1 MFRLKLIWRYWT
13 IFILINLISM
23 KFFLSIFIASL
34 PSQGGVA
41 EFQADDGHQRD
52 GYYGCVGC
60 GGSQNLTTDSPVLP
74 FKHFIFVFECITGG
88 WVTVAA
94 CSSGIQDSTLGLPSR
109 QPCSSG
115 TASST
120 KKGLDFRYFDPNSVI
135 CQIIA
140 AKWFFSK
147 LQAEVVRCAEKL
159 ATSNNVQ

>member
-1 MFRLKLIWRYWT
+1 
-13 IFILINLISM
+13 M

-94 CSSGIQDSTLGLPSR
+94 CSSGIQDSTLGLPLPP
-109 QPCSSG
+109 PCSSG

-120 KKGLDFRYFDPNSVI
+120 KKGLDFRYFDLLFAKLLLPNDFFPNYRQRWCGALRNWQLRTTSSRLS
-135 CQIIA
+135 A
-140 AKWFFSK
+140 ALDES
-147 LQAEVVRCAEKL
+147 QRA
-159 ATSNNVQ
+159 

>member
-1 MFRLKLIWRYWT
+1 
-13 IFILINLISM
+13 M

-52 GYYGCVGC
+52 GYYGWVGC

-94 CSSGIQDSTLGLPSR
+94 CSSGIQDSTLGLPLP
-109 QPCSSG
+109 QPDDLCYSYLYFCADHLYFTSQI
-115 TASST
+115 T
-120 KKGLDFRYFDPNSVI
+120 KKYSIVL
-135 CQIIA
+135 C
-140 AKWFFSK
+140 
-147 LQAEVVRCAEKL
+147 
-159 ATSNNVQ
+159 